1 MDLNSNSWNIHLK
14 NISKLGV
21 KARQRKIKKDLLDG
35 EKILKNKLK
44 SKEFT
49 LILARLCG
57 YIMGDGSII
66 HGKERNRNA
75 IHYDIRFYPDD
86 LDMAKIYIDSF
97 EKIYSK
103 RPSLKELKNHFRV
116 SVSSRLAV
124 EHLNS
129 ISRFGTMDW
138 KVPFGLLIDDEHVC
152 EFLRAFFD
160 CEAYVGK
167 NKIDVQ
173 SVNKEGL
180 ESVAKLLEILGINTR
195 FYSYERKQ
203 KNWNTN
209 YILVISRKENI
220 IKYANLIGFNH
231 SAKSDKLAGI
241 A

>member
-97 EKIYSK
+97 EKIYSYGFTIFISSSYLLCDK
-103 RPSLKELKNHFRV
+103 SLSLEQILIICLF
-116 SVSSRLAV
+116 
-124 EHLNS
+124 NS
-129 ISRFGTMDW
+129 
-138 KVPFGLLIDDEHVC
+138 L
-152 EFLRAFFD
+152 
-160 CEAYVGK
+160 
-167 NKIDVQ
+167 
-173 SVNKEGL
+173 
-180 ESVAKLLEILGINTR
+180 
-195 FYSYERKQ
+195 
-203 KNWNTN
+203 
-209 YILVISRKENI
+209 
-220 IKYANLIGFNH
+220 
-231 SAKSDKLAGI
+231 
-241 A
+241 